1 MREEHIPDV
10 FAAFQCSICRAT
22 KPVWTSSNHLKH
34 PFASPGQLY
43 CPGCRTTFPVRNGYL
58 DLHPGEPEPTPPIQ
72 QLFQLEPVVA
82 VYEATWRPIG
92 YFIASKHS
100 FPKDIN
106 RIASL
111 IQKPNGF
118 VLDLACGPGNVTR
131 QIARQLPG
139 SIVIGF
145 DLSRPMLDRAVKL
158 TRKER
163 LTNVYYMRG
172 SALSLPFKPETFK
185 AVTCCGAL
193 QLFQD
198 QDQAVGEIA
207 RVLKTNGDFLCQ
219 TTLGPRKPPLWIRI
233 ADRILKFGYF
243 YLDDLKDRLYR
254 HNFDVVAEERSY
266 INYIFRAA
274 KSERSSRESL
284 LFPAQS

>member
-1 MREEHIPDV
+1 MREQPLPEI
-10 FAAFQCSICRAT
+10 FAAFQCSICGST
-22 KPVWTSSNHLKH
+22 KPVWFSSSDSEYLFSN
-34 PFASPGQLY
+34 PGYLL
-43 CPGCRTTFPVRNGYL
+43 CSGCRTVFPVRNGYL
-58 DLHPGEPEPTPPIQ
+58 DMHPGEPEPTPPIQ

-100 FPKDIN
+100 FPKDVS

-111 IQKPNGF
+111 IQKPNGLI
-118 VLDLACGPGNVTR
+118 LDLACGPGNVTR
-131 QIARQLPG
+131 QIARQFPG

-158 TRKER
+158 TQKEH
-163 LTNVYYMRG
+163 LPNVFYMRG
-172 SALSLPFKPETFK
+172 SALSLPFRSEAFT

-198 QDQAVGEIA
+198 QDQAVSEIA
-207 RVLKTNGDFLCQ
+207 RVLKTNGDFVCQ
-219 TTLGPRKPPLWIRI
+219 TTVGPRKPPLWVRM

-243 YLDDLKDRLYR
+243 YLDDLKERLYK
-254 HNFDVVAEERSY
+254 HDFHLIAEERSY

-274 KSERSSRESL
+274 KSGKASRESL
-284 LFPAQS
+284 LSPARS

>member
-1 MREEHIPDV
+1 
-10 FAAFQCSICRAT
+10 
-22 KPVWTSSNHLKH
+22 
-34 PFASPGQLY
+34 
-43 CPGCRTTFPVRNGYL
+43 
-58 DLHPGEPEPTPPIQ
+58 
-72 QLFQLEPVVA
+72 
-82 VYEATWRPIG
+82 
-92 YFIASKHS
+92 
-100 FPKDIN
+100 
-106 RIASL
+106 
-111 IQKPNGF
+111 
-118 VLDLACGPGNVTR
+118 VTR

-145 DLSRPMLDRAVKL
+145 DLSHPMLDRAVKL
-158 TRKER
+158 TQKEH
-163 LTNVYYMRG
+163 LPNVYYMRG

-207 RVLKTNGDFLCQ
+207 RVLKTNGDFVCQ
-219 TTLGPRKPPLWIRI
+219 TTLGPRKPPLWIRV

-254 HNFDVVAEERSY
+254 HNFDLVAEERSY

-274 KSERSSRESL
+274 KSERSNRESL
-284 LFPAQS
+284 LSPAQS